1 MMMWIQADPTAC
13 HFKGGK
19 MNWREKTI
27 FTRKKIEDIVE
38 YTETNFPASGML
50 KILRFRSTENEVLVY
65 QNENFLI
72 SIEGGYCEIF
82 FGKHRKIYSAEIEQE
97 EICLK
102 SAYKGDFDSP
112 SIEKI
117 AGLIKKTS
125 PFRLGPH
132 YGHAFIFGDFKIIIL
147 KTQKIIENEC
157 ECCGQIIDS
166 EDLKNYEYLI
176 QEVRK

>member
-1 MMMWIQADPTAC
+1 
-13 HFKGGK
+13 
-19 MNWREKTI
+19 MNYFEKTI

-38 YTETNFPASGML
+38 YTEANFPASGLL
-50 KILRFRSTENEVLVY
+50 KILRFSGMKNVLVY

-82 FGKHRKIYSAEIEQE
+82 LRKHGKIYSAEIEQE

-102 SAYKGDFDSP
+102 SAYKGDLDSP

-132 YGHAFIFGDFKIIIL
+132 YGHAFIFGNFKIIIL
-147 KTQKIIENEC
+147 KTQKIIKNEC
-157 ECCGQIIDS
+157 DCGQIDS